1 VVKALI
7 AKIYKKIC
15 PPLRR
20 QIFLFCD
27 TIAIMLPTK
36 PSKYLFQTE
45 LCKRIEQVEPGKNIR
60 LLEIGSGTSEIAKNL
75 TQKFS
80 CIEYVGIE
88 PSHEAVVQA
97 RKNLQGSPRA
107 VIIEGLGYDKES
119 HPELQ
124 QPFDIVFSLSVLEHV
139 KQLEKFIDFSVSM
152 ARMGGEVAHLYD
164 LGHSLHPSSTKEW
177 LQTRLCAT
185 PLLKLFPEHKVARY
199 VATEETKKLLEKNC
213 DIQKTTFSNMP
224 NLVQL
229 VKNHLQEDLLQEV
242 NAFEQAHAE
251 KIIDLKK
258 REKLFPSICFWAK
271 RVR

>member
-1 VVKALI
+1 
-7 AKIYKKIC
+7 
-15 PPLRR
+15 
-20 QIFLFCD
+20 
-27 TIAIMLPTK
+27 MLPTK

-45 LCKRIEQVEPGKNIR
+45 LSKRIEHIESGKNIR

-75 TQKFS
+75 IEKFP

-88 PSHEAVVQA
+88 PSHEAVVRA
-97 RKNLQGSPRA
+97 RKNLQDSPR
-107 VIIEGLGYDKES
+107 VTIIEGLGYDKAS

-164 LGHSLHPSSTKEW
+164 LGHSLHPSSVKEW
-177 LQTRLCAT
+177 IQTRLCAT
-185 PLLKLFPEHKVARY
+185 PVLKLFPEQKVARY
-199 VATEETKKLLEKNC
+199 LATEEVQELLQKKC
-213 DIQKTTFSNMP
+213 DIQKISCSNMP
-224 NLVQL
+224 NHVQL
-229 VKNHLQEDLLQEV
+229 LKNHLEENLLQEV
-242 NAFEQAHAE
+242 IAFEQAHAE
-251 KIIDLKK
+251 KVTDIKK